1 MGKIEKYIEEIDDK
15 NIKFNIKLFPI
26 YYSFS
31 YDFLF
36 FYAIEFVFLSQVKN
50 FTSSQILLLDS
61 MIPLFCLLFNIPVT
75 LFIERNG
82 KRKSLVIGNICMSI
96 CLFLV
101 IISRSYIGIIVAFLF
116 NSFGFCFKRL
126 TETNILAESIN
137 IKSKKEKSLFAL
149 AYSTGLKNYLIL
161 DGVTSFFIG
170 LTYEIN
176 GYLPMMISLIFTI
189 VSTILSACFKKTD
202 VEAREKAKS
211 KPKKS
216 FIKEYK
222 EQLAEL
228 KKSFAKF
235 IKSERLRALMLFI
248 FLFSGFAYGSYSL
261 RETLMV
267 EYYEVNAVAFGIII
281 ASLTV
286 IGGLAEIL
294 HEKIR
299 KLFKNRTLT
308 FISILFIST
317 FILIYLISIAN
328 LDMNVK
334 LGLTLI
340 LFAVQYSSDSLYMGF
355 ENTYQKN
362 FTTNKIRVKISAIIE
377 IIKNLSNSLMT
388 FIFSFLVGTF
398 AINLVF
404 LYIGIAFAI
413 IFVAVLSYMKPRFG
427 LKKEQ
432 YDKSEIFSR

>member
-1 MGKIEKYIEEIDDK
+1 MRKIEKYIEEIDDK

-36 FYAIEFVFLSQVKN
+36 FYAIEFVFFSQIKN

-82 KRKSLVIGNICMSI
+82 KRKSLVIGNICMCI
-96 CLFLV
+96 CLFL
-101 IISRSYIGIIVAFLF
+101 IILSRSYIGIIVAFLF

-137 IKSKKEKSLFAL
+137 IRSKKEKSLFAL

-176 GYLPMMISLIFTI
+176 GYLPMIISLIFTI
-189 VSTILSACFKKTD
+189 VSTILSACFRKTD
-202 VEAREKAKS
+202 VEARGKP

-222 EQLAEL
+222 TQLTEL

-235 IKSERLRALMLFI
+235 IKSGRLRALMLFI

-267 EYYEVNAVAFGIII
+267 EFYEVNAVAFGIII

-294 HEKIR
+294 HEKIH

-308 FISILFIST
+308 FISIMFVMT
-317 FILIYLISIAN
+317 FLLVFLISISN

-334 LGLTLI
+334 LGLTLV

-377 IIKNLSNSLMT
+377 IIKNLSNSMLT
-388 FIFSFLVGTF
+388 FIFSLLVGVF
-398 AINLVF
+398 DINFVF

-413 IFVAVLSYMKPRFG
+413 IFLVALSYMRPRFG
-427 LKKEQ
+427 LKKEE